1 MSNSVKISPRHGLN
15 PSIPIC
21 FWCGEEKNEVVLLGK
36 MNKEDSEAPRRILID
51 YKPCE
56 KCKKA
61 FEQGIQVIGVNTTPF
76 FDNQEPLK
84 DEGDDRLYPS
94 GAYFIATEQWVNR
107 VIDDEDIRNSTL
119 KTRKLLMEDNIVKD
133 IVNQIKEMNG
143 E

>member
-51 YKPCE
+51 YEPCE

-84 DEGDDRLYPS
+84 KEGDARLYPS

-107 VIDDEDIRNSTL
+107 VIADEDIRNSTL

-143 E
+143 